1 MPPLLISII
10 VVLVAGLATPVFA
23 DDGLLEDYLPQTVNQ
38 AQLRGSANCL
48 CRAPGRTFEVGQ
60 TGCLQTP
67 EGPRLAE
74 CAMVLNNTS
83 WRFTES
89 PCPET

>member
-1 MPPLLISII
+1 MRPPLRSII
-10 VVLVAGLATPVFA
+10 VAGAAGLTMPAFA
-23 DDGLLEDYLPQTVNQ
+23 DGFARDYTANQ

-60 TGCLQTP
+60 TACLQTP
-67 EGPRLAE
+67 AGPRLAE
-74 CAMVLNNTS
+74 CAMVINNTS
-83 WRFTES
+83 WRFTEN